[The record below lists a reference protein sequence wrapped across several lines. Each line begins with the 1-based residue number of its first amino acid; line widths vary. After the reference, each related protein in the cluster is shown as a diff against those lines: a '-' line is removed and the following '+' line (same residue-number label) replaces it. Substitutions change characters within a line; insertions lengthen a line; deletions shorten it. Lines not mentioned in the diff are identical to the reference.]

1 MPDPKREAVK
11 RRAAA
16 RAVALPEIVS
26 GNLHSYI
33 QRALAHLEQ
42 SANLLSAMMLDNLD
56 DEQIVRDVHDAI
68 GSFGAC
74 RGLLDGVSVLWR
86 QREQWQYRSTRYGG
100 AEWIDT
106 SADPAPETIARAM
119 ASDLVRHRWVGPW
132 VEEEARPD
140 GRS

>member
-1 MPDPKREAVK
+1 MNPKREASD

-26 GNLHSYI
+26 GDVHSYV
-33 QRALAHLEQ
+33 QRAVAHLEQ
-42 SANLLSAMMLDNLD
+42 ASNLLSAMMLDNLEN
-56 DEQIVRDVHDAI
+56 EQIVRDVHDAI

-74 RGLLDGVSVLWR
+74 LGLLQGTSDLMR

-100 AEWIDT
+100 TEWIDT
-106 SADPAPETIARAM
+106 SADPAPETVARAM
-119 ASDLVRHRWVGPW
+119 ASDLVRHRWAGPW